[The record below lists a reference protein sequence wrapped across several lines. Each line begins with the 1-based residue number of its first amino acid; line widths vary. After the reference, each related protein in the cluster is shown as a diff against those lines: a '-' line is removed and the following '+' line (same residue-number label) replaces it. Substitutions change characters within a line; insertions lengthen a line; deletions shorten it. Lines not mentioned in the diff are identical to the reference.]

1 MADDIFGFFVTSDDD
16 GDMSAS
22 QADEVATWLDDD
34 GCDVRNDDSVNYDDD
49 GAMNDGNYSVV
60 NESTGENV
68 SYDDYNNGSWSPW

>member
-1 MADDIFGFFVTSDDD
+1 MADDIFSFFVTSDEG

-22 QADEVATWLDDD
+22 EAGEVADWLTDD
-34 GCDVRNDDSVNYDDD
+34 GCDVHNDDSVNYDADD
-49 GAMNDGNYSVV
+49 TMQDGNYSVV